1 MSNNNNSN
9 KDKFKKDEF
18 EDPKIALIF
27 SLLRHVD
34 HITECL
40 DRIEESGP
48 GTGFHKEIIRASLSM
63 ALLLR
68 RVDLLDSD
76 KEMLAIKNNITL
88 QNYANINENYVLNA
102 YDTINAFM
110 NRTYFADI
118 RKVKP
123 QNQTVPIM
131 KA

>member
-1 MSNNNNSN
+1 MSSN
-9 KDKFKKDEF
+9 KDKVKRDEF
-18 EDPKIALIF
+18 EDPTIAVIF
-27 SLLRHVD
+27 SLLRHID

-40 DRIEESGP
+40 EHLEENGP

-118 RKVKP
+118 RRVKP